1 METLARLGI
10 ILCTFIGASTI
21 VIAEPLVASVPPLR
35 LLGIRFIIASLLLAM
50 TVPRKIFPLVGKAL
64 KGGIIAGVGFGLGSA
79 LLYLALP
86 HVRAGK
92 VTFLI
97 ALEVVIVPAILALLY
112 KHTLAPS
119 ERLALIPAVLGLWLI
134 SGDAQGVISLWEFV
148 ALASAFAYSM
158 YTISLSQGAYP
169 GTIMSRTFISCL
181 VIGALTLLVSFFL
194 ESDAPAVWTAPTLVS
209 LAYLVLVGTV
219 ARFLVQAWA
228 QQSVSASF
236 TALTFAAEP
245 VFAIAL
251 SAIFLG
257 ERFTLTQSFGAMSI
271 LCAVGLVHYRTI
283 IPTRTDS

>member
-1 METLARLGI
+1 MEALARLGI

-35 LLGIRFIIASLLLAM
+35 LLGIRFILASLLLAITM
-50 TVPRKIFPLVGKAL
+50 PRKIFPLVGKAL
-64 KGGIIAGVGFGLGSA
+64 KSGVIAGLGFGLGSA

-97 ALEVVIVPAILALLY
+97 ALEVVIVPAVLALLY
-112 KHTLAPS
+112 KHTIAPS

-134 SGDAQGVISLWEFV
+134 SGDTQGAISLWEIV

-158 YTISLSQGAYP
+158 YTICLSQGAYP
-169 GTIMSRTFISCL
+169 GTVMSRTFISCL
-181 VIGALTLLVSFFL
+181 VIGALTLPISFFL
-194 ESDAPAVWTAPTLVS
+194 EADSPAAWTAPTLIS

-219 ARFLVQAWA
+219 ARFLLQSWA

-251 SAIFLG
+251 SAVFLG
-257 ERFTLTQSFGAMSI
+257 ERFTLSQSLGALCI
-271 LCAVGLVHYRTI
+271 VCAVLLAHYQTI
-283 IPTRTDS
+283 IPTRSDL

>member
-1 METLARLGI
+1 
-10 ILCTFIGASTI
+10 
-21 VIAEPLVASVPPLR
+21 
-35 LLGIRFIIASLLLAM
+35 
-50 TVPRKIFPLVGKAL
+50 
-64 KGGIIAGVGFGLGSA
+64 
-79 LLYLALP
+79 
-86 HVRAGK
+86 
-92 VTFLI
+92 
-97 ALEVVIVPAILALLY
+97 
-112 KHTLAPS
+112 
-119 ERLALIPAVLGLWLI
+119 
-134 SGDAQGVISLWEFV
+134 
-148 ALASAFAYSM
+148 M